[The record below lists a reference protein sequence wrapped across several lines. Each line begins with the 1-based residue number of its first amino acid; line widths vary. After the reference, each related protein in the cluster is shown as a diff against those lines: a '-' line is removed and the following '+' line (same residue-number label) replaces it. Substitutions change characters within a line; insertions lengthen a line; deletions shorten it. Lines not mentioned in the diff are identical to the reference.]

1 MLETIR
7 KHHYILMLFIAIL
20 VCVAFVFFNDAGT
33 GRAGNPDAHPIATV
47 DGHPYYRTELSQIDS
62 QRAMVFSLLDPK
74 NQMAMFSDPLAF
86 YVNTLGGNPR
96 FGRPAIVQ
104 RYGMTRNDTLNMDFC
119 MNVATIRAEA
129 KKLGIEVD
137 REDLQKFV
145 QTISGFQTNGQ
156 FDSSLYEAYLNNG
169 AFGDR
174 AGTER
179 RLYTTL
185 RDIVLFQRL
194 NKLIGGIYTP
204 SQAEVD
210 AAYARNK
217 QKITAAYALV
227 EKAKQTPP
235 APADEAISKFYDEA
249 KAKFDAHAA
258 DPTAAPADPLI
269 LSEEK
274 RTLRYVTITLP
285 EPPAPLTAP
294 QPEDT
299 TGLPEDQ
306 KKAKEEAYKKKLEE
320 HTAAMAARSE
330 AMTAFENSR
339 KELLA
344 KAAALSSDLTAEDRA
359 GATFEDLVKKAGL
372 EAKTTEPF
380 TQAAPPAEFKDEPRV
395 LAEIFQSSSDPTQAH
410 TVQSAK
416 GYVLFE
422 VAKTEVPAVLPLDQV
437 KAKISDKLKAEA
449 VDAAVKTAAETART
463 AIVEAIKGGK
473 TFTEAATAAGLTPVE
488 VPAFSRE
495 KPPVNVPN
503 QAIITEAATELN
515 VGEVSTPKA
524 VPEGLILI
532 STLKRELPKDPKMDE
547 DKKQLATQM
556 TEGTEGGFMPT
567 YSPLFEA
574 WFNAHRNETTA
585 TTPQAAN

>member
-20 VCVAFVFFNDAGT
+20 VCVAFVFFNDAGS
-33 GRAGNPDAHPIATV
+33 GNSRNPDSKPLATV
-47 DGHPYYRTELSQIDS
+47 DGQPYFRTELAQIDS
-62 QRAMVFSLLDPK
+62 QRPMLMSLLDPK
-74 NQMAMFSDPLAF
+74 NQMAQFTDPLAF
-86 YVNTLGGNPR
+86 YVNTLAGNPR
-96 FGRPAIVQ
+96 FGRPAIGQ
-104 RYGMTRNDTLNMDFC
+104 RYGFTRGDTINMDFC
-119 MNVATIRAEA
+119 MNVATLRAEA

-185 RDIVLFQRL
+185 RDVVLFQRI
-194 NKLIGGIYTP
+194 NKLIGGVYTP
-204 SQAEVD
+204 SPAEVD
-210 AAYARNK
+210 AGYARNK
-217 QKITAAYALV
+217 QKITAAYAVV

-235 APADEAISKFYDEA
+235 APTDEAISKFYDEA
-249 KAKFDAHAA
+249 KAKFEAHAA
-258 DPTAAPADPLI
+258 DPTTPAADPLV

-274 RTLRYVTITLP
+274 RTLNYVAITLP
-285 EPPAPLTAP
+285 VAPAPLPTP

-306 KKAKEEAYKKKLEE
+306 KKAKEDAYKKKVEE
-320 HTAAMAARSE
+320 HTAAMATRAT
-330 AMTAFENSR
+330 AMTEFEKSH

-344 KAAALSSDLTAEDRA
+344 KAASLSSELTSEDRGA
-359 GATFEDLVKKAGL
+359 ATFEEIVKKAGF
-372 EAKTTEPF
+372 EPKTTEAF
-380 TQAAPPAEFKDEPRV
+380 TQAAPPAEFKDEPQV
-395 LAEIFQSSSDPTQAH
+395 LAEIFQTASDAAQSH
-410 TVQSAK
+410 TVKSTK

-422 VAKTEVPAVLPLDQV
+422 IAKTEVPAVLPLDQV
-437 KAKISDKLKAEA
+437 KAKIADKLKADA
-449 VDAAVKTAAETART
+449 VTAAVKTAADTART
-463 AIVEAIKGGK
+463 AITESIKAGK
-473 TFTEAATAAGLTPVE
+473 TFAEAATAAGLIPVE

-495 KPPVNVPN
+495 KPPVNLPN
-503 QAIITEAATELN
+503 QAIITETATELN
-515 VGEVSTPKA
+515 VGEVSVPKE
-524 VPEGLILI
+524 VPEGLVLI
-532 STLKRELPKDPKMDE
+532 STVKRELPKDPKMEE

-556 TEGTEGGFMPT
+556 TEGGEGGFMPS
-567 YSPLFEA
+567 YSPLLEA

-585 TTPQAAN
+585 TTPNTEN